1 MATSFFVC
9 YNVGNISNKESEQ
22 MGKIFYLMG
31 KSGSG
36 KDTVYKYIK
45 ERMPEL
51 GNIVIYTTR
60 PIRSDEVDGV
70 AYHFSDDEQL
80 KKFQEDGKVIELREY
95 NTIHGIWKYFTVDDG
110 QFDTDDHLLAIGTL
124 ESYVQMRNYFGE
136 EKMVPLY
143 IEVEDG
149 LRLER
154 ALKRERKQ
162 SSPKF
167 EEMCRRFLADAK
179 DFSEGNLKEAGIVVR
194 YSNVELEDCITEIM
208 LGIKENL

>member
-1 MATSFFVC
+1 
-9 YNVGNISNKESEQ
+9 

-45 ERMPEL
+45 EQMPEL
-51 GNIVIYTTR
+51 KNIVIYTTR

-70 AYHFSDDEQL
+70 AYHFSNDEKLQE
-80 KKFQEDGKVIELREY
+80 FQAEGKVIELREY

-110 QFDTDDHLLAIGTL
+110 QFDTQEHSIAIGTL
-124 ESYVQMRNYFGE
+124 ESYMQMKAYFGE

-149 LRLER
+149 IRLER

-162 SSPKF
+162 TSPKY

-179 DFSEGNLKEAGIVVR
+179 DFSEENLKKAGIAVR
-194 YSNVELEDCITEIM
+194 YQNVDLEKCIKEIM
-208 LGIKENL
+208 LGIKDNL